1 METKVIT
8 GKYIKDK
15 YYQVKHPAGLDIFV
29 YPMENSSS
37 TYAIFGTKYGSVDNF
52 FQRSDEAAPEA
63 VPEGIAHFLEHKLF
77 ESEDGNAFERYA
89 KTGASANAF
98 TSFETTCYLYSCTE
112 QVYESLEILLDF
124 VQSPYFT
131 EETVQKEQGIIGQEI
146 KMYDDDPQ
154 WKVMFN
160 HLKAMYHNH
169 AIKDDIAG
177 TVESISQITAK
188 HLYRCYDTFYN
199 LNNMALCVAGN
210 VELEKVLA
218 VCDRVL
224 KPAEHVHVTRVIAEE
239 PAGIVTDYIEEKLS
253 VAVPLFQFGYKEKVH
268 GENRTEKDI
277 ATMEVL
283 LDLLSSGASPLF
295 RTLLEEGL
303 VNEASFAHEYFEGSG
318 FGCVF
323 FGGESHNPRRVA
335 ELIRKEIGRLKKEGI
350 PLEAFER
357 SKRAV
362 YGDIVQA
369 MNSASVVANAIINRC
384 FKNAEL
390 FKFIDVCAD
399 LTLADVQEKLETVF
413 NEENAALSVVLP
425 LE

>member
-8 GKYIKDK
+8 GKYVSDQ
-15 YYQVKHPAGLDIFV
+15 YYKFKHPAGLDVFV
-29 YPMENSSS
+29 YPKEGSG
-37 TYAIFGTKYGSVDNF
+37 TYAIFGTKYGSVDNC
-52 FQRSDEAAPEA
+52 FQRSDESAPES

-98 TSFETTCYLYSCTE
+98 TSFETTCYLFSCTG

-177 TVESISQITAK
+177 TVESISKITAK

-199 LNNMALCVAGN
+199 LNNMALCVVGN
-210 VELEKVLA
+210 VTPEKVEKL
-218 VCDRVL
+218 CDKML
-224 KPAEHVHVTRVIAEE
+224 KPAKPVQVSRVTAQE
-239 PAGIVTDYIEEKLS
+239 PDGVVTAYIEEKLS
-253 VAVPLFQFGYKEKVH
+253 VAVPLFQFGYKEKVRS
-268 GENRTEKDI
+268 ENRTEKDV
-277 ATMEVL
+277 AAMEVL

-295 RTLLEEGL
+295 RRLLDEGL
-303 VNEASFAHEYFEGSG
+303 VNEASFSHEYFEGFG
-318 FGCVF
+318 FACVF
-323 FGGESHNPRRVA
+323 FGGESNDPKRVA
-335 ELIRKEIGRLKKEGI
+335 TCIGEEIQRLQKEGI
-350 PLEAFER
+350 PQEAFER

-369 MNSASVVANAIINRC
+369 LNSNSVIANAILNRN
-384 FKNAEL
+384 FKDAEL
-390 FKFIDVCAD
+390 FSFIDACAD
-399 LTLADVQEKLETVF
+399 LRLADVQEKLHAVF
-413 NEENAALSVVLP
+413 EQENAALSVILP